1 MPEVDDSRNN
11 DLKIIKN
18 SVFRKLPLWERI
30 YCWVL
35 IVVGLVG
42 GASATYTAITNV
54 FGASFSLPCYVKP
67 FIEGAGEIEVPASH

>member
-1 MPEVDDSRNN
+1 MKGISNLVHV
-11 DLKIIKN
+11 IIKI
-18 SVFRKLPLWERI
+18 FRSLPLWERV
-30 YCWVL
+30 YCWIL

-67 FIEGAGEIEVPASH
+67 FIEGATIEVSASH